1 MLINNYSE
9 QGERYVGYCPPLDYL
24 DTKTKYEYLGRPL
37 KMPLPSDLWR
47 QGELV
52 RPAKVPTSLLTDQ
65 VYIGDFGL
73 AIKAGTDI
81 RHKMLSPLQIISH
94 APERS

>member
-1 MLINNYSE
+1 MW
-9 QGERYVGYCPPLDYL
+9 GVAPLHHL
-24 DTKTKYEYLGRPL
+24 DTKTKYKYLDHPL
-37 KMPLPSDLWR
+37 KIALPSDLWR

-52 RPAKVPTSLLTDQ
+52 RPAKVPTSLLADQ

-73 AIKAGTDI
+73 AIKAGTDV